1 MSCSCLLLSHR
12 KDTNMS
18 KKLLIISIAVIL
30 CLVAAVTAVVLYKV
44 LAPQPELTED
54 QALAIALEHAG
65 LTEEQVSY
73 LNAHLDRDDGRWVYE
88 IEFREGRTEYTL
100 RASDGK
106 VVDYDKDRD
115 DENTSKKEA
124 GNAFFFALL

>member
-1 MSCSCLLLSHR
+1 
-12 KDTNMS
+12 MS

-30 CLVAAVTAVVLYKV
+30 CLAATAIVLYKV
-44 LAPQPELTED
+44 LVPQPELTEE

-73 LNAHLDRDDGRWVYE
+73 LNVHLDRDDGRWVYE
-88 IEFREGRTEYTL
+88 IEFREGRTEYEYAV

-106 VVDYDKDRD
+106 IVDFDKDWD
-115 DENTSKKEA
+115 D
-124 GNAFFFALL
+124 

>member
-1 MSCSCLLLSHR
+1 MSCSCLLISHR

-30 CLVAAVTAVVLYKV
+30 CLAATAIVLYKV
-44 LAPQPELTED
+44 MVPQPELTEE

-65 LTEEQVSY
+65 LMEEQLDFSNV
-73 LNAHLDRDDGRWVYE
+73 HLDRDDGRWVYE
-88 IEFREGRTEYTL
+88 IEFREGRTEYEYAV

-106 VVDYDKDRD
+106 IVDFDKDWD
-115 DENTSKKEA
+115 D
-124 GNAFFFALL
+124 

>member
-1 MSCSCLLLSHR
+1 MSCSCLLISYR

-30 CLVAAVTAVVLYKV
+30 CLAATAIVLYKV

-65 LTEEQVSY
+65 LTEEQLDFSNV
-73 LNAHLDRDDGRWVYE
+73 HLDRDDGRWVYE
-88 IEFREGRTEYTL
+88 IEFREGRTEYEYAVN
-100 RASDGK
+100 ASSGK
-106 VVDYDKDRD
+106 IVDYDKDWD
-115 DENTSKKEA
+115 D
-124 GNAFFFALL
+124 

>member
-1 MSCSCLLLSHR
+1 MSCSCLLISHR

-30 CLVAAVTAVVLYKV
+30 CLAATAIVLYKV
-44 LAPQPELTED
+44 LAPQPELTEE
-54 QALAIALEHAG
+54 QVLAIALEHAG

-88 IEFREGRTEYTL
+88 IEFREGRIEYEYAV

-106 VVDYDKDRD
+106 IVDFDKDWD
-115 DENTSKKEA
+115 D
-124 GNAFFFALL
+124 

>member
-1 MSCSCLLLSHR
+1 
-12 KDTNMS
+12 MS

-30 CLVAAVTAVVLYKV
+30 FLAATAVVLYKV
-44 LAPQPELTED
+44 LVPQPELTED

-73 LNAHLDRDDGRWVYE
+73 LDAHLDRDDGRWVYE
-88 IEFREGRTEYTL
+88 IEFREGRTEYEYAV

-106 VVDYDKDRD
+106 IVDFDKDWD
-115 DENTSKKEA
+115 D
-124 GNAFFFALL
+124 

>member
-1 MSCSCLLLSHR
+1 MSCSCLLISHR

-30 CLVAAVTAVVLYKV
+30 CLAATAIVLYKV
-44 LAPQPELTED
+44 LVPQPELTED

-88 IEFREGRTEYTL
+88 IEFREGRNEYEYAV

-106 VVDYDKDRD
+106 IVDFDKDWD
-115 DENTSKKEA
+115 D
-124 GNAFFFALL
+124 

>member
-1 MSCSCLLLSHR
+1 
-12 KDTNMS
+12 MS

-30 CLVAAVTAVVLYKV
+30 CLVAVTAVVLYKV
-44 LAPQPELTED
+44 LVPQPELTED

-88 IEFREGRTEYTL
+88 IEFREGRIEYEYAV

-106 VVDYDKDRD
+106 IVDYDKDWD
-115 DENTSKKEA
+115 D
-124 GNAFFFALL
+124 

>member
-1 MSCSCLLLSHR
+1 MSCSCLLISHR

-30 CLVAAVTAVVLYKV
+30 CLAATAVVLYKV

-65 LTEEQVSY
+65 LTNEQVSY
-73 LNAHLDRDDGRWVYE
+73 VNAHLDHDDGRWVYE
-88 IEFREGRTEYTL
+88 IEFREGRTEYEYAVN
-100 RASDGK
+100 ASSGK
-106 VVDYDKDRD
+106 IVDYDKDWD
-115 DENTSKKEA
+115 D
-124 GNAFFFALL
+124 

>member
-1 MSCSCLLLSHR
+1 MSCSCLLISHR

-30 CLVAAVTAVVLYKV
+30 CLAATAIVLYKV
-44 LAPQPELTED
+44 LVPQPELTED

-88 IEFREGRTEYTL
+88 IEFREGRTEYEYAV

-106 VVDYDKDRD
+106 IVDFDKDWD
-115 DENTSKKEA
+115 D
-124 GNAFFFALL
+124 

>member
-1 MSCSCLLLSHR
+1 
-12 KDTNMS
+12 MS

-30 CLVAAVTAVVLYKV
+30 CLVVATTAVVLYKV
-44 LAPQPELTED
+44 LAPDPELTED

-88 IEFREGRTEYTL
+88 IEFRKGRTEYEYSV

-106 VVDYDKDRD
+106 IVDYDKDRD
-115 DENTSKKEA
+115 D
-124 GNAFFFALL
+124 

>member
-1 MSCSCLLLSHR
+1 MSCSCLLISHR

-30 CLVAAVTAVVLYKV
+30 CLVAAVTVVVLYKV

-65 LTEEQVSY
+65 LTEEQLDFSNV
-73 LNAHLDRDDGRWVYE
+73 HLDRDDGRWVYE
-88 IEFREGRTEYTL
+88 IEFREGRIEYEYAVN
-100 RASDGK
+100 ASNGK
-106 VVDYDKDRD
+106 IVDFDKDWD
-115 DENTSKKEA
+115 D
-124 GNAFFFALL
+124 

>member
-1 MSCSCLLLSHR
+1 MISHR
-12 KDTNMS
+12 KDTNLS

-30 CLVAAVTAVVLYKV
+30 FLAATAIVLYKV
-44 LAPQPELTED
+44 LVPQPELTEE

-88 IEFREGRTEYTL
+88 IEFREGRTEYEYAVN
-100 RASDGK
+100 ASSGK
-106 VVDYDKDRD
+106 IVDYDKDWD
-115 DENTSKKEA
+115 D
-124 GNAFFFALL
+124 

>member
-1 MSCSCLLLSHR
+1 MSCSCLLISHR

-30 CLVAAVTAVVLYKV
+30 CLAATAIVLYKV

-65 LTEEQVSY
+65 LTEEQLDFSNV
-73 LNAHLDRDDGRWVYE
+73 HLDRDDGRWVYE
-88 IEFREGRTEYTL
+88 IEFREGRIEYEYAV

-106 VVDYDKDRD
+106 IVDYDKDWD
-115 DENTSKKEA
+115 D
-124 GNAFFFALL
+124 

>member
-1 MSCSCLLLSHR
+1 
-12 KDTNMS
+12 MS

-30 CLVAAVTAVVLYKV
+30 CLVAATAVVLYKV

-65 LTEEQVSY
+65 LTEEQVAY

-88 IEFREGRTEYTL
+88 IEFRKGHTEYEDAVN
-100 RASDGK
+100 ASNGK
-106 VVDYDKDRD
+106 ITDYDKDYD
-115 DENTSKKEA
+115 D
-124 GNAFFFALL
+124 

>member
-1 MSCSCLLLSHR
+1 MSCSCLLISHR

-30 CLVAAVTAVVLYKV
+30 CLVAATAVVLYKV
-44 LAPQPELTED
+44 FAPQPELTEE

-88 IEFREGRTEYTL
+88 IEFREGRIEYEFAVN
-100 RASDGK
+100 ASSGK
-106 VVDYDKDRD
+106 IVDFDKDWD
-115 DENTSKKEA
+115 D
-124 GNAFFFALL
+124 

>member
-1 MSCSCLLLSHR
+1 MSCSCLLISHR

-30 CLVAAVTAVVLYKV
+30 CLAATAVVLYKV
-44 LAPQPELTED
+44 LVPQPELTEE

-65 LTEEQVSY
+65 LTQEQLDFSNV
-73 LNAHLDRDDGRWVYE
+73 HLDRDDGRWVYE
-88 IEFREGRTEYTL
+88 IEFREGRTEYEYAV

-106 VVDYDKDRD
+106 IVDFDKDWD
-115 DENTSKKEA
+115 D
-124 GNAFFFALL
+124 